1 MPLAAPK
8 DDFGQAEEDYMD
20 MAPPETQADVLE
32 EDDDRSTCPS
42 STTRHK
48 WSSSRWEKG
57 DPGPAPSIRHRSSGC
72 EQKLDQCEAFD
83 DRYRSHV
90 NGAHNRYT
98 LFQSRLDWE
107 IAKWAKLC
115 GLGSMALSKLLAME
129 GIIEA
134 LNLSYKDSDALN
146 KIIDESLPG
155 RPRFVR
161 HEIVADGEAFKFF
174 ARDVIECIKALWGDT
189 DFVID
194 LIFEPMCHYA
204 DENRTIRIYHAVHI
218 WQMGHTGKG
227 IHSPIDP
234 ILIGDLTEGGL
245 QRGPRTSFPPT
256 RHS

>member
-1 MPLAAPK
+1 M
-8 DDFGQAEEDYMD
+8 G
-20 MAPPETQADVLE
+20 ETV
-32 EDDDRSTCPS
+32 
-42 STTRHK
+42 
-48 WSSSRWEKG
+48 WSWLHGSLKIVGYGRRM
-57 DPGPAPSIRHRSSGC
+57 SIFYIPISLS
-72 EQKLDQCEAFD
+72 
-83 DRYRSHV
+83 V
-90 NGAHNRYT
+90 
-98 LFQSRLDWE
+98 RLNY
-107 IAKWAKLC
+107 LVQ
-115 GLGSMALSKLLAME
+115 
-129 GIIEA
+129 IIEA